1 MNCSVTYS
9 VNSIIPI
16 RLLLFDDPVIPHCWG
31 VGVMRKPIEIQV
43 MDAAPDT
50 AVLRELALLHDPDL
64 RSADVVRKVSI
75 GRIRSR

>member
-1 MNCSVTYS
+1 VTYS

-16 RLLLFDDPVIPHCWG
+16 RLLPFDNTIIPHCWG
-31 VGVMRKPIEIQV
+31 VGMMRKPVKIQV

-64 RSADVVRKVSI
+64 
-75 GRIRSR
+75 